1 MPRPDFPRTFVEFVR
16 RFPNDD
22 ACWHYLVQSRWPDG
36 FQCPE
41 GHPGSFI
48 TTRRLFQC
56 SDGHQFSVTAGTIM
70 HRTHMP
76 ICTWFWAAYLVTTQT
91 PGISAYQLAR
101 QLDLNYETAYMM
113 LQKLRA
119 GMVNP
124 LREKLNGPVEVD
136 ETFIGGARHG
146 PGGRGAL
153 NKSLVVA
160 AVEVVNRGPTDR
172 VLRSGRVRLRVI
184 SRATAEQLIGFI
196 KANVNP
202 GATVRT
208 DGLPSY
214 SRLRDEYYRHT
225 VIEGSLS
232 HGLPRIHRV
241 FSNLKAWLI
250 GTHHGVSHKHLQTYL
265 NEYAFRFNR
274 RGSPMSAFQTVL
286 GIGSHVSGPTY
297 EGLYS
302 GEWRHA
308 NPGGNRQT
316 ASTR

>member
-22 ACWHYLVQSRWPDG
+22 ACWHYLVQSRWPNG
-36 FQCPE
+36 FSCPD

-48 TTRRLFQC
+48 ATRRLFQC

-76 ICTWFWAAYLVTTQT
+76 ICTWFWAAYMMTTQT
-91 PGISAYQLAR
+91 PGVSALQLAR

-136 ETFIGGARHG
+136 ETFVGGHRAG
-146 PGGRGAL
+146 PGGRGSL
-153 NKSLVVA
+153 NKSIVVA
-160 AVEVVNRGPTDR
+160 AVEVLNRGPSDKA
-172 VLRSGRVRLRVI
+172 LRSGRVRLRVVP
-184 SRATAEQLIGFI
+184 RATAAELLRFVRE
-196 KANVNP
+196 NVN
-202 GATVRT
+202 GHGVVRT
-208 DGLPSY
+208 DGFPSY
-214 SRLRDEYYRHT
+214 AGLRDEGYRHA

-250 GTHHGVSHKHLQTYL
+250 GTHHGVSHKHLQAYL

-286 GIGSHVSGPTY
+286 GIGATVESPTY
-297 EGLYS
+297 DDLYS
-302 GEWRHA
+302 GGWRHA
-308 NPGGNRQT
+308 NPGQRHQNV
-316 ASTR
+316 